1 LTTRSE
7 EATGDCF
14 VVAFGLCQE
23 HGWTLC
29 HGLVVRPSDG
39 VAHPHAWAERTEHTA
54 RSLVDGETSWR
65 LAVER
70 SNGHDAELP
79 AAFYRNVGKA
89 HDVRE
94 YTPEQARMLAHEAG
108 HFGPWE

>member
-1 LTTRSE
+1 VDALPRPGG
-7 EATGDCF
+7 EAVRRGCPPPRLGR
-14 VVAFGLCQE
+14 A
-23 HGWTLC
+23 HG
-29 HGLVVRPSDG
+29 
-39 VAHPHAWAERTEHTA
+39 AH
-54 RSLVDGETSWR
+54 GETSWR